1 MPLRSAKHVSPA
13 VSQQHTLSLRF
24 LSAFSQRSAVVHT
37 AAGRDRR
44 TYLLELDMGRLIA
57 GVLVCSMLA
66 HAVVAMQGCCRYPGA
81 A

>member
-13 VSQQHTLSLRF
+13 VSQQHTLSLR
-24 LSAFSQRSAVVHT
+24 AAQRSAVVY
-37 AAGRDRR
+37 ASAMQDRR

-57 GVLVCSMLA
+57 GVLVCSVLA
-66 HAVVAMQGCCRYPGA
+66 HAAVAMQGCCRYQGA

>member
-13 VSQQHTLSLRF
+13 VSQQHTLSLR
-24 LSAFSQRSAVVHT
+24 AVVYT
-37 AAGRDRR
+37 AAVRDRR

-57 GVLVCSMLA
+57 GVLVCSTLA